1 MLQDKKVLFRIL
13 GGNLVLLLIGYSI
26 WFFYCKNGLCSSD
39 FRGGFLDP
47 AMTIIAFFIPSLMP
61 LFFVKSKITI
71 NWLKY
76 ILSWYMPLAIL
87 FVSQTKVYTSSVM
100 SIDRT
105 LASVYWMLGLFVIT
119 LIFVVVSVKGKKIKS
134 TFLS

>member
-1 MLQDKKVLFRIL
+1 MLQDKKVWFRIL
-13 GGNLVLLLIGYSI
+13 GGNLILLLIGYSI
-26 WFFYCKNGLCSSD
+26 WFFYCKDGLCSSD
-39 FRGGFLDP
+39 FRGGFLEP
-47 AMTIIAFFIPSLMP
+47 AMTIVVFFILSLTP

-76 ILSWYMPLAIL
+76 VVSWYMPVAIL

-119 LIFVVVSVKGKKIKS
+119 LIFVAISVKGKEIKS
-134 TFLS
+134 TFFS

>member
-1 MLQDKKVLFRIL
+1 MLQDKKVWFRIL
-13 GGNLVLLLIGYSI
+13 GGNLILLLVGYSI

-47 AMTIIAFFIPSLMP
+47 AMTIVAFFILSLVP
-61 LFFVKSKITI
+61 LFFVKSRII
-71 NWLKY
+71 NNWLKY
-76 ILSWYMPLAIL
+76 IVSWYMPIAML
-87 FVSQTKVYTSSVM
+87 FVSQTNVYTSSVM

-105 LASVYWMLGLFVIT
+105 LASVYWMLGLFIIT